1 MSALSLRSLSKRFG
15 TFDAVKPTTLD
26 IASGEFLAILGP
38 SGCGKTTLLR
48 MIAGFERPTGG
59 SVVLNGVDITALSPR
74 ERQIGMVFQSYALF
88 PHMDAFENVAY
99 GLRARKTGEKE
110 IRERVHAALES
121 VRLLPKARAPVPLMS
136 GGEQQRVAVA
146 RALVVRPQL
155 LLFDEPLSNLD
166 AALRVQTREE
176 IRSLQKETSITT
188 LYVTHDQSEA
198 MSLAHRV
205 ALMRQGEIAGVGAP
219 EELYNQPPNPFVA
232 EFLGGASILEA
243 ASDGRGKILL
253 GGLPLVLPTD
263 RKAPPEGPCMVALK
277 PEAFALAEQQDAG
290 TIRATVLSREYAGFI
305 TVLRLSIGGLAVKAN
320 LLSSPV
326 TGSLGAGSSV
336 LLRID
341 WGRCSIFPHE
351 R

>member
-1 MSALSLRSLSKRFG
+1 VSALSLRSLAKRFG
-15 TFDAVKPTTLD
+15 TFDAVKPTDLD

-59 SVVLNGVDITALSPR
+59 SVVLDGADITSLGPQAR
-74 ERQIGMVFQSYALF
+74 RIGMVFQNYALF
-88 PHMDAFENVAY
+88 PHMDAFENVAF

-110 IRERVHAALES
+110 IRERVQAALES
-121 VRLLPKARAPVPLMS
+121 VRLALKARSPVPLMS

-198 MSLAHRV
+198 MSLADRI
-205 ALMRQGEIAGVGAP
+205 ALMRQGEIAGVGTP
-219 EELYNQPPNPFVA
+219 EELYNHPPNPFIA
-232 EFLGGASILEA
+232 EFLGGASLLDA
-243 ASDGRGKILL
+243 ASDGRGEILL
-253 GGLPLVLPTD
+253 GGSTLVLPPE
-263 RKAPPEGPCMVALK
+263 RKALPAGRCILAAK
-277 PEAFALAEQQDAG
+277 PEAFTLAEEKEAG
-290 TIRATVLSREYAGFI
+290 TLQATVLSREYAGFV
-305 TVLRLSIGGLAVKAN
+305 TVVRLSIGGLSIKAN
-320 LLSSPV
+320 LLSSGQ
-326 TGSLGAGSSV
+326 TASLAAGSSV
-336 LLRID
+336 FLRID
-341 WGRCSIFPHE
+341 WGRCSIFSHGQ
-351 R
+351 